1 MKIETIKLASNPGV
15 TLTAYVLD
23 YSEVMSNT
31 KLRPAI
37 LIFPGG
43 GYQIWSEREAEPV
56 AMAFLAEGYQSFI
69 LRYSLNEN
77 ATFPRPLNDAEEALR
92 ILHSRA
98 QEWGLDSEKI
108 AVCGFSAGGH
118 LAAALGTMG
127 SIRPNA
133 LILAY
138 PAILESISELLPAPI
153 PSVDKFVDGTT
164 PPAFIFATAEDELVP
179 VNHSIQFASALDR
192 AGVPFELHIFQRG
205 LHGLSLS
212 KPLTSAGL
220 LPQADPHAAKWFGLC
235 LAWLSNLFGDFPAEK
250 KISAILSL
258 ETTRQYSI
266 DTALKEVLKNP
277 SCKAILLEFFPAW
290 DSIPFYRT
298 FSNKSFRQVCELYN
312 VTDVVSM
319 GLIDE
324 KLRRVATTY
333 S

>member
-1 MKIETIKLASNPGV
+1 
-15 TLTAYVLD
+15 
-23 YSEVMSNT
+23 
-31 KLRPAI
+31 
-37 LIFPGG
+37 
-43 GYQIWSEREAEPV
+43 
-56 AMAFLAEGYQSFI
+56 MAFLAEGYQSFI

-98 QEWGLDSEKI
+98 REWGLDLEKI

-127 SIRPNA
+127 AIRPNA

-138 PAILESISELLPAPI
+138 PAILESISEFLPAPV
-153 PSVDKFVDGTT
+153 PSLDRFVDGST

-179 VNHSIQFASALDR
+179 VNHSLQFAAALDH

-220 LPQADPHAAKWFGLC
+220 FAQADPHAAKWLGLC
-235 LAWLSNLFGDFPAEK
+235 LAWLSNLFGDFPADK
-250 KISAILSL
+250 KISAIHPF
-258 ETTRQYSI
+258 EKARQYSI
-266 DTALKEVLKNP
+266 DAALEEVLKNP

-290 DSIPFYRT
+290 DAIPFYRT

-319 GLIDE
+319 EAIDE
-324 KLRRVATTY
+324 KLRTVAIMD